1 MRREFLRG
9 LGIEEKEI
17 IDKILD
23 ENSSDIGKAKGEL
36 ETYKNKVTD
45 LEEQIKTKDTELTK
59 LQKTAEEVEN
69 LKNQVTTLE
78 NDKTNLTNE
87 LNDKVNSVQKAHA
100 IENKIRDM
108 KGKNVKA
115 IKALLDESKI
125 TFDNG
130 ELGGIDEQLNALVS
144 AEDSSM
150 LFGDTPNTPSG
161 TTPSNP
167 QGNNGGTTPTST
179 TLAEAVAK
187 ALSK

>member
-1 MRREFLRG
+1 M
-9 LGIEEKEI
+9 
-17 IDKILD
+17 
-23 ENSSDIGKAKGEL
+23 
-36 ETYKNKVTD
+36 
-45 LEEQIKTKDTELTK
+45 EEQIKTKDTELTK
-59 LQKTAEEVEN
+59 LQKTADEVEN
-69 LKNQVTTLE
+69 LKNQITTLE
-78 NDKTNLTNE
+78 TDKTNLTNE

-150 LFGDTPNTPSG
+150 LFGDTKTPSG

-167 QGNNGGTTPTST
+167 QGNTGGTTPTST

>member
-36 ETYKNKVTD
+36 ETYKNKVSD
-45 LEEQIKTKDTELTK
+45 LEEQIKTKDTEITK
-59 LQKTAEEVEN
+59 LQETTKEVEN
-69 LKNQVTTLE
+69 LKNQVTALE
-78 NDKTNLTNE
+78 TDKTNLTNE

-125 TFDNG
+125 TFENG

-150 LFGDTPNTPSG
+150 LFGDNPATPSG
-161 TTPSNP
+161 TKPSDP
-167 QGNNGGTTPTST
+167 QGNGGTPPTPT
-179 TLAEAVAK
+179 TLADAVAK